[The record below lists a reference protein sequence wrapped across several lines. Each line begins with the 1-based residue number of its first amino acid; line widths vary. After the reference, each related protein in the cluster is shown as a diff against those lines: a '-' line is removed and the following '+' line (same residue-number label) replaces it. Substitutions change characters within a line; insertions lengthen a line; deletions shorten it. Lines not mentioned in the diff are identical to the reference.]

1 MDIHMY
7 YTKVDYGEPTDEKC
21 SLTWAFK
28 PFRSY
33 KPKEYILQKLQRK
46 EKNCCHRHSCNI

>member
-1 MDIHMY
+1 MY
-7 YTKVDYGEPTDEKC
+7 HRKADYGEARYEKC
-21 SLTWAFK
+21 SLTCAFK